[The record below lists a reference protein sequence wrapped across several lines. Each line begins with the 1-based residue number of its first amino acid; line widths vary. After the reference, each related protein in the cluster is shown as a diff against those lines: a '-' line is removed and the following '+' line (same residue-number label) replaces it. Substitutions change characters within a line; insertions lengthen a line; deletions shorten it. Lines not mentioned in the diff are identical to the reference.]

1 MTARRQGAES
11 AEYGRRGHGSE
22 GAFPVWEGRRFPQ
35 RVLDYVKQALQALQ
49 ALDALEALETQ
60 IAPAPPSLLYAASY
74 PILELWQE

>member
-35 RVLDYVKQALQALQ
+35 RVLDYVKQALD

-60 IAPAPPSLLYAASY
+60 IAPAPPPLLYAVSY